1 MESGDS
7 DQGAEFFCNKALV
20 ISLNLPF
27 EDVGVYLND
36 VSHQIPLEARILD
49 VQVI

>member
-1 MESGDS
+1 MESDDS

-20 ISLNLPF
+20 TSLYLPF

-36 VSHQIPLEARILD
+36 VSHQILLEARILD